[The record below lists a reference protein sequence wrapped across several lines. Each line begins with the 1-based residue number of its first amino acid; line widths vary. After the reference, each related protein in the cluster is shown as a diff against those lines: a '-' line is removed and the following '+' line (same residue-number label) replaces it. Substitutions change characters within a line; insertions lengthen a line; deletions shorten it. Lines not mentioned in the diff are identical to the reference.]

1 MMRALGVL
9 ASLALGI
16 VACAHEPPPVAA
28 PAVADTPNEQASPG
42 PSPAPAAPTAG
53 AGPSTPG
60 ASPTSATLAVAE
72 PASTNKGPASWREP
86 GSIALS
92 HGGGGADVEQYA
104 KAFESERSGDLPAA
118 RRGYFEVI
126 AKYPNSVLVPYA
138 YFAFGELFF
147 QEAAQD
153 PSKLSFAEQAFTKVL
168 SFPDPTRARHEAL
181 ARLVSVYERM
191 GDNDKAAAV
200 RQRIKRGDGAPTP

>member
-1 MMRALGVL
+1 MMRATCLL

-28 PAVADTPNEQASPG
+28 SDAPNEQAGPGSGGATSDTRATSPDTAAAGPSSPG
-42 PSPAPAAPTAG
+42 P
-53 AGPSTPG
+53 
-60 ASPTSATLAVAE
+60 SPTSATLAVAE
-72 PASTNKGPASWREP
+72 PASTNGGPASWREP

-92 HGGGGADVEQYA
+92 HGGGGGPDVEQYA
-104 KAFESERSGDLPAA
+104 KAFESEQSGDLPAA
-118 RRGYFEVI
+118 RRGYFELI
-126 AKYPNSVLVPYA
+126 AKYPNSALVPYA

-153 PSKLSFAEQAFTKVL
+153 PTKLAFAEQAFTKVL

-191 GDNDKAAAV
+191 GDKDKAAAV
-200 RQRIKRGDGAPTP
+200 RQRMK